1 MSMSHVALFKRTNGV
16 WYVLY
21 TIDGKR
27 RWKSTGS
34 RTKSD
39 ALGKLSELE
48 KTPPS
53 PAPRKTLKE
62 FEEMFLSYAR
72 ENYARST
79 LGIFQRAF
87 RDFENIAGN
96 PPLASLSHLHLD
108 TYRTARLKVVSPSSV
123 NIELRA
129 LRSMMSVAVRWKL
142 LAENPFK
149 GMKQVRV
156 PEKPPTYFSRKELQ
170 ELLSTVK
177 EGWFKELVAFA
188 ALSGMRRGEILNLR
202 WENVDLPNRLIRV
215 QSDASFSTK
224 TGKNR
229 IIPLNEI
236 AAQLLIQRRRDLSAE
251 YVFSVAGHR
260 ISPRYVSHKLKKY
273 VRKAGVN
280 PNLHFHS
287 LRHSFATYLV
297 QAGVSIYEVQK
308 LLGHSS
314 VVMTQI
320 YSHLAP
326 AELHSAVNRIT
337 LELPGP

>member
-1 MSMSHVALFKRTNGV
+1 MSTSHVALYKRNNGI

-27 RWKSTGS
+27 RWKSTHS

-39 ALGKLSELE
+39 ALSKLSELE
-48 KTPPS
+48 KTPPGPVS
-53 PAPRKTLKE
+53 HKSLKE
-62 FEEMFLSYAR
+62 FEELFLSYAV
-72 ENYARST
+72 ENYAQST

-87 RDFENIAGN
+87 RDLENIVGN
-96 PPLASLSHLHLD
+96 PPLDSLSHLHLD
-108 TYRTARLKVVSPSSV
+108 TYRTARLKAVSPASV

-142 LAENPFK
+142 LSENPFR

-156 PEKPPTYFSRKELQ
+156 PEKPPTYFSQRDLQ
-170 ELLSTVK
+170 ILLSTIK
-177 EGWFKELVAFA
+177 EEWFKELVAFA

-202 WENVDLPNRLIRV
+202 WENVDLPNRLVRV
-215 QSDASFSTK
+215 QSDESFRTK

-236 AAQLLIQRRRDLSAE
+236 AAQLLIQRQRDLSAE
-251 YVFSVAGHR
+251 YVFSLAGHR
-260 ISPRYVSHKLKKY
+260 ISPRYISHKLKRH

-287 LRHSFATYLV
+287 LRHTFATWLV

-314 VVMTQI
+314 VAMTQI

-326 AELHSAVNRIT
+326 TELHSAVNRIA
-337 LELPGP
+337 LELPAP